1 MTSDVRI
8 SVLVVDDQA
17 IVREGIR
24 ALLAEVPDM
33 IVVGEAADGAEAV
46 RKARLLQ
53 PDVVLMDLAM
63 PGTDGIEATRQI
75 RAEADTPQR
84 AGSPGPRVLVLTS
97 FAGDDKVFPAL
108 KAGALGYL
116 LKDSGSA
123 ELVQALR
130 QVSRNESWLHPM
142 IARKVLREMRQL
154 SVHPSTVEPLTAR
167 ELEVL
172 RLVAHGLEDTEVAV
186 QLVISEVTVRS
197 HVSNILGKLHLA
209 NRVQATLFALN
220 QGLVSLGDAPK
231 LDR

>member
-46 RKARLLQ
+46 RKARQLQ

-97 FAGDDKVFPAL
+97 FAGDDKVFPRAQGRRTWL
-108 KAGALGYL
+108 PAQRFRLGGAS
-116 LKDSGSA
+116 SGAPASFPKRILA
-123 ELVQALR
+123 APHDRPQGAA
-130 QVSRNESWLHPM
+130 RNAAAIRPPFDRGAADGPR
-142 IARKVLREMRQL
+142 AR
-154 SVHPSTVEPLTAR
+154 SPAPGCAR
-167 ELEVL
+167 
-172 RLVAHGLEDTEVAV
+172 
-186 QLVISEVTVRS
+186 
-197 HVSNILGKLHLA
+197 
-209 NRVQATLFALN
+209 
-220 QGLVSLGDAPK
+220 P
-231 LDR
+231 